1 MRFCVLKAGT
11 ATRATRE
18 RLGDFGDLFVDLLAL
33 PGQRWEIFDVEH
45 GVFPPSLSAF
55 NGVVIT
61 GSPASAYD
69 PEPWILR
76 LLEAVRSCHKERVP
90 LLGVCFGLQA
100 VAQALGGEVRPN
112 PAGWDVGLTELIP
125 TETGR
130 TLPPLAGAREPLRM
144 LEVHQDIATRP
155 PPGSV
160 VLASSDRT
168 PCEIFTLGDR
178 VLCVQ
183 GHPEMDNTMIRE
195 LIEKRARKGLIDPRR
210 AREGLAS
217 LEALPH
223 REIFQAWLR
232 TFLREGRLPVAA

>member
-1 MRFCVLKAGT
+1 
-11 ATRATRE
+11 
-18 RLGDFGDLFVDLLAL
+18 
-33 PGQRWEIFDVEH
+33 
-45 GVFPPSLSAF
+45 
-55 NGVVIT
+55 
-61 GSPASAYD
+61 
-69 PEPWILR
+69 
-76 LLEAVRSCHKERVP
+76 
-90 LLGVCFGLQA
+90 
-100 VAQALGGEVRPN
+100 VRPN